1 MEHYGKSRESPKTK
15 IQEMGLEDADF
26 RLDIASSWFNPEIF
40 RTANASQGSP
50 WHPEVT
56 RTFWQISVNFKR
68 QRPEHRVGAIEFE
81 LAIIDHSC
89 TEGVTYIYNY
99 IYICTSLFDCHISIY
114 VI

>member
-1 MEHYGKSRESPKTK
+1 
-15 IQEMGLEDADF
+15 MGLEDADF

-40 RTANASQGSP
+40 RTANASQSSP

-89 TEGVTYIYNY
+89 TEGVTYIH
-99 IYICTSLFDCHISIY
+99 IYIHILIWLSYIHICFLA
-114 VI
+114 VDGPFS

>member
-1 MEHYGKSRESPKTK
+1 
-15 IQEMGLEDADF
+15 MGLEDANF

-40 RTANASQGSP
+40 RTANASQSSP

-89 TEGVTYIYNY
+89 TEGVTYIH
-99 IYICTSLFDCHISIY
+99 IYIHILIWLSYIHICFLA
-114 VI
+114 VDGPFS

>member
-1 MEHYGKSRESPKTK
+1 
-15 IQEMGLEDADF
+15 MGLEDADF

-40 RTANASQGSP
+40 RTANASQSSP